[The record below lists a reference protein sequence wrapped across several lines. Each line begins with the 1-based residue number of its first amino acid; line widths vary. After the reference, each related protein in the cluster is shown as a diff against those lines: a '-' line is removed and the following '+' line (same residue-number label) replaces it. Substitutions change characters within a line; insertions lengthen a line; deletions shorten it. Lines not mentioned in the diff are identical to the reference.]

1 MIFAVQNKT
10 NMKTFL
16 VSLSILISSAIFAQ
30 ENKAQGILDKLSTK
44 IKAYNSFYIEFTSTV
59 SNTSSGVNEAS
70 SGKGWVQ
77 GDKFFTTY
85 GDNTV
90 ISNGIKVWVIS
101 KDDKSVYTSS
111 SSDEEQTMNPKKLMQ
126 IWETGFKN
134 HYVKEEGGNHIIDLF
149 PKNPATSQ
157 YHTIQLKIN
166 TTTNMIESVSLKM
179 KDGTSMY
186 YKVVKF
192 TGNIEV
198 APSKFVYD
206 KRNYPGYQEV
216 EG

>member
-1 MIFAVQNKT
+1 
-10 NMKTFL
+10 MKTFL

-59 SNTSSGVNEAS
+59 SNASSGVNEAS

-111 SSDEEQTMNPKKLMQ
+111 S
-126 IWETGFKN
+126 
-134 HYVKEEGGNHIIDLF
+134 
-149 PKNPATSQ
+149 
-157 YHTIQLKIN
+157 
-166 TTTNMIESVSLKM
+166 
-179 KDGTSMY
+179 
-186 YKVVKF
+186 
-192 TGNIEV
+192 
-198 APSKFVYD
+198 
-206 KRNYPGYQEV
+206 
-216 EG
+216 

>member
-1 MIFAVQNKT
+1 
-10 NMKTFL
+10 MKTFL
-16 VSLSILISSAIFAQ
+16 LSLSIIMSSAIFAQ
-30 ENKAQGILDKLSTK
+30 ENKAQGILDKLSNK
-44 IKAYNSFYIEFTSTV
+44 IKGYNSFYIEFTSSV
-59 SNTSSGVNEAS
+59 SNSANGVNESS

-111 SSDEEQTMNPKKLMQ
+111 ASDEDQTMNPKKLMQ

-149 PKNPATSQ
+149 PKNPGTSQ

-179 KDGTSMY
+179 KDGTNMY

-192 TGNIEV
+192 TGNAEV
-198 APSKFVYD
+198 SASKFVYD